1 MIKKIKISFIITAI
15 LIFLPLFSV
24 NAQESQCVGMEEGD
38 ECTVGDYS
46 IEYAGL
52 DPITGERKLIA
63 KTVDV
68 GYDPNYIDSPFLT
81 DYLAAMYRY
90 AVIVTTILATIVIIF
105 AGVLWITSAGNTE
118 QIGRAKKMIGRSITG
133 LLLAVGSYTILWT
146 INPQLVEFGSLKILR
161 VANVNIASDES
172 QINQFG
178 STAGILVV
186 IGGKPSSDFGK
197 KFMENNIPAEIKNSY
212 TIVYANWEDSI
223 NDIKA
228 QAEEAKKQTGN
239 KIYLIGFSKGG
250 ETVFNLLK
258 SNFQVDAVG
267 LIDPSHYHW
276 REGILPKNTTMIWG
290 SPFSTNSEFKEEYE
304 KIIKEIEENG
314 GRVEKIVT
322 SHAGAVKLYFDVIF
336 LGKKNI

>member
-1 MIKKIKISFIITAI
+1 MASK
-15 LIFLPLFSV
+15 
-24 NAQESQCVGMEEGD
+24 AQTVQCDPTQCKDMKEGD
-38 ECTVGDYS
+38 ICT
-46 IEYAGL
+46 AGNCTIQYDGIDEL
-52 DPITGERKLIA
+52 GNRKIIV
-63 KTVDV
+63 KTVDL
-68 GYDPNYIDSPFLT
+68 GTDPNYIDSPFLT

-228 QAEEAKKQTGN
+228 QAEEAKKQT
-239 KIYLIGFSKGG
+239 S
-250 ETVFNLLK
+250 
-258 SNFQVDAVG
+258 
-267 LIDPSHYHW
+267 
-276 REGILPKNTTMIWG
+276 
-290 SPFSTNSEFKEEYE
+290 
-304 KIIKEIEENG
+304 
-314 GRVEKIVT
+314 
-322 SHAGAVKLYFDVIF
+322 
-336 LGKKNI
+336 